1 MYKGQEE
8 ENVRACNKF
17 SNDPRKMCFE
27 HKTIMKV
34 DCRIKK
40 YYNCVFIR

>member
-1 MYKGQEE
+1 MYKGQEAK
-8 ENVRACNKF
+8 NVKAYNKF

-34 DCRIKK
+34 DYRIKK
-40 YYNCVFIR
+40 L